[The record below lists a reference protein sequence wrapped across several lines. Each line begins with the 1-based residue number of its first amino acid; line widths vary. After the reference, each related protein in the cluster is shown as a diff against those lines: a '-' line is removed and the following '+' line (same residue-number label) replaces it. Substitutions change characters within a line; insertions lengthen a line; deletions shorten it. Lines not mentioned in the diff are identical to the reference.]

1 LRFRKRKA
9 AGKKE
14 DKLKI
19 EKIIQDDHQAKLIV
33 EIEQEQMAASKR
45 RAARRLSER
54 GKIPGFRP
62 GKAPYPIVVR
72 HYGEQV
78 ILEEALDLLI
88 DEIYPKILEEAQVE
102 PVGPGTL
109 ESIDNLEPPKLTFLV
124 PLKPEVDLGD
134 YRSIRLPYQWT
145 APSDEEVETALQNLR
160 LMYATTEPVE
170 REIQMGDY
178 VLVDIK
184 ASHSKPRQGDQ
195 DRSAALSRQGF
206 ALVIREEKEDDEW
219 PFPGFGKE
227 LLGLKT
233 GESKIIK
240 HKYPKDDQDEALR
253 GETVTFEVTVK
264 AVRGVILPELDDE
277 FARTTGMAENL
288 DGLRQ
293 FVSQDLESRSQAKY
307 DDQYFEEL
315 IEKIKEGATIK
326 YAPYSLDHEIEHVM
340 EDLQQRLA
348 QQGMDLDTYLKMRN
362 LTREQFIE
370 EEVRPVARKRLE
382 RSLILDEIVRREN
395 IDIDQKTLQAEFQ
408 RTLDDMQSEDIDW
421 SQFRSRKAQE
431 KLSEFLTF
439 ETYTRALTR
448 RTLDVMKSIATG
460 EYQNTETS
468 SETVEESTQPKKKA
482 SPREKDPSTQET
494 EKKTVKKTVKKSE
507 E

>member
-1 LRFRKRKA
+1 M
-9 AGKKE
+9 
-14 DKLKI
+14 KI

-33 EIEQEQMAASKR
+33 EVEPEQMEASKR

-78 ILEEALDLLI
+78 IVEEALDLLV
-88 DEIYPKILEEAQVE
+88 DEIYPKVLEEAQVE

-109 ESIDNLEPPKLTFLV
+109 ESIDNLEPPKLTFRV
-124 PLKPEVDLGD
+124 PLMPEVDLGD

-145 APSDEEVETALQNLR
+145 APDNQEVEAALQNLR
-160 LMYATTEPVE
+160 MMYATTEPVE
-170 REIQMGDY
+170 REIQLGDY

-184 ASHSKPRQGDQ
+184 ASHSKPREGDQ
-195 DRSAALSRQGF
+195 DRSVALSRQGF
-206 ALVIREEKEDDEW
+206 ALVIREEEKEDEW

-227 LLGLKT
+227 LLGLKA
-233 GESKIIK
+233 GESKTIK

-253 GETVTFEVTVK
+253 GETITFEVTVK

-277 FARTTGMAENL
+277 FAKMTGVAENL

-293 FVSQDLESRSQAKY
+293 FVTQDLESRSQAEY
-307 DDQYFEEL
+307 DDKYFEEL

-326 YAPYSLDHEIEHVM
+326 YAPYSLDHETEHVLS
-340 EDLQQRLA
+340 DLQQRLA
-348 QQGMDLDTYLKMRN
+348 QQGLDLDTYLKMRN

-370 EEVRPVARKRLE
+370 EEVRPVAKKRLE
-382 RSLILDEIVRREN
+382 RSLILDEIIRREN
-395 IDIDQKTLQAEFQ
+395 IQVDDAAVNAQFNQ
-408 RTLDDMQSEDIDW
+408 TLDELQSQGLNFE
-421 SQFRSRKAQE
+421 QFRTRKDQQRLAE
-431 KLSEFLTF
+431 AVAF
-439 ETYTRALTR
+439 EAYSRALTR
-448 RTLDVMKSIATG
+448 RALDVMKSIATG
-460 EYQNTETS
+460 EYQGTEVS
-468 SETVEESTQPKKKA
+468 SETTEEAAKPKKKTA
-482 SPREKDPSTQET
+482 TRKKAATPEEA
-494 EKKTVKKTVKKSE
+494 EKKTVKKAAKKSE

>member
-1 LRFRKRKA
+1 M
-9 AGKKE
+9 
-14 DKLKI
+14 KI

-33 EIEQEQMAASKR
+33 EIEQEQMEASKR

-78 ILEEALDLLI
+78 IVEEALDLLV

-102 PVGPGTL
+102 AAGPGTL
-109 ESIDNLEPPKLTFLV
+109 ESIDSLEPPKLTFRV
-124 PLKPEVDLGD
+124 PLIPEVDLGD

-145 APSDEEVETALQNLR
+145 APDNQEVETALQNLR

-170 REIQMGDY
+170 REIQLGDY

-184 ASHSKPRQGDQ
+184 ASHSKPRAGDQ

-206 ALVIREEKEDDEW
+206 ALMIREEEKQDEW
-219 PFPGFGKE
+219 PFPGFSKE
-227 LLGLKT
+227 LLGLKA
-233 GESKIIK
+233 GESKTIK

-264 AVRGVILPELDDE
+264 AVRGVLLPELDDE
-277 FARTTGMAENL
+277 FAKMTGIAENL

-293 FVSQDLESRSQAKY
+293 FVTRDLESRSQAEY
-307 DDQYFEEL
+307 DDQYFEDL

-326 YAPYSLDHEIEHVM
+326 YAPYSLNHETEHVL

-348 QQGMDLDTYLKMRN
+348 QQGLDLDTYLKMRN
-362 LTREQFIE
+362 LTREQFIK

-382 RSLILDEIVRREN
+382 RSLILDEIIRREN
-395 IDIDQKTLQAEFQ
+395 IQVDDAAVNAQFNQ
-408 RTLDDMQSEDIDW
+408 TLDELQSQGLNFE
-421 SQFRSRKAQE
+421 QFRSRKDQQRLAE
-431 KLSEFLTF
+431 AVTLEAYS
-439 ETYTRALTR
+439 RVLTR
-448 RTLDVMKSIATG
+448 RALDVMKSIATG
-460 EYQNTETS
+460 KYQGAEASNETTE
-468 SETVEESTQPKKKA
+468 ETTKPRKKA
-482 SPREKDPSTQET
+482 TPRKKADTPEQA
-494 EKKTVKKTVKKSE
+494 EKKTVKKAAKKSE